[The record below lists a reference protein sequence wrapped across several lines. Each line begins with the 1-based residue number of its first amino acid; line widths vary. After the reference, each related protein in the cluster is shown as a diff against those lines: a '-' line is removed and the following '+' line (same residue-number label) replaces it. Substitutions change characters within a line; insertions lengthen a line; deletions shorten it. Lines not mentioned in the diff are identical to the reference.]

1 MRIHVRF
8 LRETEEIQEAL
19 QKDGWQLEW
28 ERDDFLTAQHP
39 LVQDETA
46 ARNRLLFGY
55 SPLAKRWHSCCACA
69 ESSGLGAGNR

>member
-46 ARNRLLFGY
+46 ARNRLQEL
-55 SPLAKRWHSCCACA
+55 
-69 ESSGLGAGNR
+69 GLLTTASVGIEFVRFKAYRSVNGH

>member
-8 LRETEEIQEAL
+8 LRETDAIQEAL

-39 LVQDETA
+39 LVQDEAA
-46 ARNRLLFGY
+46 ARNRLQEL
-55 SPLAKRWHSCCACA
+55 
-69 ESSGLGAGNR
+69 GLLTARSVGIEFVRLRVYRSVNGC